1 MTNRYMQTLQ
11 FYFHATMLVLIYA
24 YCFLTRMILAT
35 LHNMYTPLSSFTLTC
50 SLLCVRVWPARLMET
65 LFDACLVALVALES
79 ISPGKG
85 TYYGTL
91 RCCTLPS
98 KENFPRHA
106 ATSSM
111 VFATDF
117 SLTLFIKAVVIVYS
131 VLPIASMS
139 HRTSNLD
146 PVTVNY
152 DQCCLQTHF
161 LKYGKFKLPYEPKQ

>member
-1 MTNRYMQTLQ
+1 MHGVGECTTALYQSEIYCVTNRYMQTLQ

-50 SLLCVRVWPARLMET
+50 SLLRVRVWSARLMET

-91 RCCTLPS
+91 RCCRLPS
-98 KENFPRHA
+98 KEKFPRQRPA
-106 ATSSM
+106 PWFLQQIFLSPC
-111 VFATDF
+111 
-117 SLTLFIKAVVIVYS
+117 SLRPLS
-131 VLPIASMS
+131 
-139 HRTSNLD
+139 
-146 PVTVNY
+146 
-152 DQCCLQTHF
+152 
-161 LKYGKFKLPYEPKQ
+161 